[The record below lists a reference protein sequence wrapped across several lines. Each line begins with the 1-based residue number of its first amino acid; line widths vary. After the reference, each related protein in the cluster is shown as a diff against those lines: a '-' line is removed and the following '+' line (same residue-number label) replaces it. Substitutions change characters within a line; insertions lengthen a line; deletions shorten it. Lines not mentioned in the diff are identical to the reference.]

1 MATQNSRFLQ
11 GYTTKV
17 AMQFESKV
25 ETIKHKPTI
34 LKKAPVHIT
43 FITKIYI
50 IYIYICIHLFVWA
63 GS

>member
-17 AMQFESKV
+17 AMQLESEV

-34 LKKAPVHIT
+34 LKKVPVHIT
-43 FITKIYI
+43 FITKMYI
-50 IYIYICIHLFVWA
+50 IFIYLCIHLFVWA

>member
-17 AMQFESKV
+17 AMQLESKV

-34 LKKAPVHIT
+34 LKKVTVHINY
-43 FITKIYI
+43 ITKMNIIFIYMC
-50 IYIYICIHLFVWA
+50 IYLFVWA